1 MIFKNSINGFYTLE
15 IKGIPFWKKDVNDD
29 GEVVYEKISISNSFT
44 LYLDRFRN
52 MKGVPDSCFE
62 CLDLVT
68 GRLCALQDLGDK
80 YMILPSRI
88 VISKDSFVKN
98 DNSDILSKAVE
109 IVHNKS
115 MELEYTNLS
124 EGILF
129 DSYFCDVISKRE
141 NIDIVPLKMFI
152 NENETVKKR
161 YKTKNLGVKNDK

>member
-1 MIFKNSINGFYTLE
+1 
-15 IKGIPFWKKDVNDD
+15 
-29 GEVVYEKISISNSFT
+29 
-44 LYLDRFRN
+44 
-52 MKGVPDSCFE
+52 
-62 CLDLVT
+62 
-68 GRLCALQDLGDK
+68 
-80 YMILPSRI
+80 MILPSRI

-98 DNSDILSKAVE
+98 DNSDILSKAAE

-115 MELEYTNLS
+115 MELEYTNIS